1 MKKRHNKKR
10 NTVFLFEA
18 LVKELTKCIIEKD
31 NTRAKTAQKIL
42 REHFAVGSTLG
53 IELEC
58 FRTLCEESALD
69 IYTAEKLLFTVKQA
83 HSKITKGAIF
93 AQQSLVI
100 KEINSR
106 LGSQVYQNFIPNYRS
121 YATVSQLFSE
131 KVALKTRVLLEKKV
145 LETLTATKEEQEE
158 LRPVDELVIKSFSRN
173 FNDKYSSL
181 LEEQRTLLGKYI
193 VSLDESQT
201 DFKVFFISEVKR
213 IKSLIETSL
222 NLNEVA
228 DDEEMVSSTGKVL
241 EYINN
246 IKINNIKEKDILKVL
261 KLQHL
266 VREYN
271 HNAPND

>member
-145 LETLTATKEEQEE
+145 LETLTATKEKQDE
-158 LRPVDELVIKSFSRN
+158 LKPVDELVIKSFSRN

-201 DFKVFFISEVKR
+201 DFKVFFISEVRR
-213 IKSLIETSL
+213 IKSLVETSL
-222 NLNEVA
+222 DLTEVA
-228 DDEEMVSSTGKVL
+228 DDEEMVTSTGKVL

-246 IKINNIKEKDILKVL
+246 LKINDIKEKDILKVL

-266 VREYN
+266 VREYR
-271 HNAPND
+271 HNATND